1 MNWSRDELMDFGM
14 RTAQQYLSQNPGD
27 TNNDSLRQCLV
38 ENLRNEDMTP
48 EQVKAA
54 VIFTNKA
61 VFSLLYNNM
70 TDKAFAFPV
79 ANPEQVLSDLSNP
92 IVPTVDGH
100 PTQTLKP
107 TEDDANYDRNIPS
120 GMTVPMM
127 SRNAEKLDKVASLGL
142 QKTLPYFD
150 LTETGAVPNLPK
162 LGELAV
168 FFKNAADES
177 DMANLNKKQAIKE
190 LATVLRQLLSRG
202 VPPEKL
208 QAIVQQQSPYSQR
221 PSELLQF
228 FGEALKQ
235 AMSTMPKS
243 APNTESQE
251 TPLVPDDGSQNVA
264 IKEAMDAT
272 MSKYA
277 QYLNYINSDEKAQKE
292 MMALR
297 ETMVKIASLSP
308 EAATFLKHELEA
320 ME

>member
-27 TNNDSLRQCLV
+27 TDNDSLHRCLV

-79 ANPEQVLSDLSNP
+79 ANPERVLSDLSNP
-92 IVPTVDGH
+92 MVPTVDGH

-120 GMTVPMM
+120 GMTAPMM
-127 SRNAEKLDKVASLGL
+127 SRNAEKIGKVASLGL

-150 LTETGAVPNLPK
+150 LTETGAIPNLPK

-168 FFKNAADES
+168 FFKNAANEL
-177 DMANLNKKQAIKE
+177 DMANLNKEQAIKD
-190 LATVLRQLLSRG
+190 LATVLKQLLSRG
-202 VPPEKL
+202 VSPEKL
-208 QAIVQQQSPYSQR
+208 QAIVQQQSPYAEK
-221 PSELLQF
+221 PSELLHF

-235 AMSTMPKS
+235 AMSTLPES
-243 APNTESQE
+243 VTNTEPQE
-251 TPLVPDDGSQNVA
+251 APLVPNDGSQNAA

-277 QYLNYINSDEKAQKE
+277 QYIDYIKSEDKAQEK

-297 ETMVKIASLSP
+297 KTMVKVASLSA
-308 EAATFLKHELEA
+308 EAADFLKRELEA
-320 ME
+320 MT